1 MIAVST
7 TPLTSPCSCS
17 IRRPGR
23 RWGRAVVVALAV
35 VLGPA
40 VGAGCSP
47 GGPSPSTAGPGTVE
61 PVPTSMV
68 PNRAA
73 PSDRVAAR
81 GSVVVRSDV
90 DLDVHDRPDGA
101 VVRTL
106 PASNGFGSPLALLV
120 VGSEEG
126 WAEVLLPGR
135 PTGATGWVRADGV
148 ELRTVDLEVR
158 VDLAERRLVLL
169 EEGEVVLE
177 TAVAVGA
184 PDAPTPT
191 GRFSL
196 TDKIASADPDGAYGP
211 FALGLSARS
220 EVFSEFGGGDG
231 QIAIHGTDDPGSIGQ
246 AVSHGCVRVPD
257 DVVRVLNE
265 RLPLGTPV
273 VIS

>member
-1 MIAVST
+1 MAAGPS
-7 TPLTSPCSCS
+7 SPSGS
-17 IRRPGR
+17 WFGRVAR
-23 RWGRAVVVALAV
+23 RWRAPAEEAAQRPPSPVTQPVEISAASGPMDVKAFVNPEERLLLLERAVRAWQSRVTDPTAAHARRDGALARS
-35 VLGPA
+35 A
-40 VGAGCSP
+40 VRP
-47 GGPSPSTAGPGTVE
+47 VAGPVLLLG
-61 PVPTSMV
+61 
-68 PNRAA
+68 A
-73 PSDRVAAR
+73 DR
-81 GSVVVRSDV
+81 
-90 DLDVHDRPDGA
+90 
-101 VVRTL
+101 
-106 PASNGFGSPLALLV
+106 
-120 VGSEEG
+120 G